1 MTDTLTFYSHPHSR
15 GRITRWMLEET
26 GLRYDAVMLEYGTSM
41 KSAQYLAINPMGKVP
56 ALRQGNTA
64 ITENAAICLHLADL
78 APDKALL
85 PPVGSAERG
94 ECYRWV
100 LFAAGPLEA
109 FVTDRRHGTLAPPME
124 AGYGTAED
132 LLRTLET
139 AVAGKRY
146 LVGDS
151 FTVADLYMA
160 SFLSYYIRVGE
171 LEAKS
176 VFTDYCAVHLQ
187 RPASVRAGEL
197 DDALVPVVG
206 AA

>member
-1 MTDTLTFYSHPHSR
+1 
-15 GRITRWMLEET
+15 
-26 GLRYDAVMLEYGTSM
+26 
-41 KSAQYLAINPMGKVP
+41 
-56 ALRQGNTA
+56 
-64 ITENAAICLHLADL
+64 
-78 APDKALL
+78 
-85 PPVGSAERG
+85 
-94 ECYRWV
+94 
-100 LFAAGPLEA
+100 
-109 FVTDRRHGTLAPPME
+109 ME

-132 LLRTLET
+132 LLHTLET

-171 LEAKS
+171 LEAKP

-187 RPASVRAGEL
+187 RPASVRAGQL
-197 DDALVPVVG
+197 DDALVADVG

>member
-1 MTDTLTFYSHPHSR
+1 MSDTLTFYSHPHSR

-26 GLRYDAVMLEYGTSM
+26 GLRYDAVMLEYGSSM

-56 ALRQGNTA
+56 ALLQGKTV

-78 APDKALL
+78 APANALL

-109 FVTDRRHGTLAPPME
+109 FVTDRRYGGLAPPME

-146 LVGDS
+146 LVGEG

-171 LEAKS
+171 LEAKP

-187 RPASVRAGEL
+187 RPASVRAGQL
-197 DDALVPVVG
+197 DDARLAPVG